1 MIGPA
6 RIRQVATATGFRE
19 EIVEK
24 VLYLEAILDQLCRHP
39 DLEGKWTLKGGTA
52 LNLFWM
58 DVPRLSAD
66 IDINYVGEAD
76 LAGMQAERSR
86 FEAAVSACCERE
98 GCAVRRRPS
107 EHAGGKLHLRYAGGI
122 GGAGSLE
129 LDLNFLQR
137 LPLFP
142 VEHREPRFPPQAELR
157 AVPLLS
163 LAETAAGK
171 FAALVTRR
179 AARDAFDAWQL
190 LERVPDLLGRPE
202 LRLAFVVQIAGSRHD
217 ARRFEPRGVTVS
229 LKEVR
234 DSLLPLLRV
243 ESRPF
248 DGDVEATAARVNA
261 AALTVAENL
270 LDWTGL
276 EREFLDRLLDR
287 GEIAAE
293 VLADDPGQQALIR
306 GQPLLHWK
314 ALNVRKFKGL
324 PAEGR
329 AE

>member
-1 MIGPA
+1 MPGNSSRGYRTCWVGLSFGWRSSSRSP
-6 RIRQVATATGFRE
+6 
-19 EIVEK
+19 
-24 VLYLEAILDQLCRHP
+24 
-39 DLEGKWTLKGGTA
+39 GG
-52 LNLFWM
+52 
-58 DVPRLSAD
+58 
-66 IDINYVGEAD
+66 
-76 LAGMQAERSR
+76 
-86 FEAAVSACCERE
+86 
-98 GCAVRRRPS
+98 
-107 EHAGGKLHLRYAGGI
+107 
-122 GGAGSLE
+122 
-129 LDLNFLQR
+129 
-137 LPLFP
+137 
-142 VEHREPRFPPQAELR
+142 
-157 AVPLLS
+157 
-163 LAETAAGK
+163 
-171 FAALVTRR
+171 
-179 AARDAFDAWQL
+179 
-190 LERVPDLLGRPE
+190 
-202 LRLAFVVQIAGSRHD
+202 RHD

>member
-1 MIGPA
+1 VIGPG
-6 RIRQVATATGFRE
+6 RIRHVATATGFRE

-24 VLYLEAILDQLCRHP
+24 VLYLEAILDQLGRHP

-58 DVPRLSAD
+58 EVPRLSVD
-66 IDINYVGEAD
+66 IDINYVGKAD
-76 LAGMQAERSR
+76 LAGMQVERAR

-98 GCAVRRRPS
+98 GCAVRRMPS
-107 EHAGGKLHLRYAGGI
+107 EHAGGKLLLRYAGGI
-122 GGAGSLE
+122 AGAGSLE

-142 VEHREPRFPPQAELR
+142 VEHRVPRFPPEAGLR

-179 AARDAFDAWQL
+179 AARDAFDTWQL
-190 LERVPDLLGRPE
+190 LEKVPDLLGQPE

-217 ARRFEPRGVTVS
+217 ARRLDPRGATVS

-234 DSLLPLLRV
+234 DNLLPLLRV

-248 DGDVEATAARVNA
+248 DGDVEAIATRVNA
-261 AALTVAENL
+261 AALTVADTL
-270 LDWTGL
+270 LDWTGP

-287 GEIAAE
+287 GEVAAN
-293 VLADDPGQQALIR
+293 VLADDPARQALIR
-306 GQPLLHWK
+306 GQPLLQWK
-314 ALNVRKFKGL
+314 ALSVRKFKGL
-324 PAEGR
+324 PVEGR
-329 AE
+329 GQ

>member
-1 MIGPA
+1 M
-6 RIRQVATATGFRE
+6 
-19 EIVEK
+19 
-24 VLYLEAILDQLCRHP
+24 P
-39 DLEGKWTLKGGTA
+39 D
-52 LNLFWM
+52 
-58 DVPRLSAD
+58 V
-66 IDINYVGEAD
+66 
-76 LAGMQAERSR
+76 
-86 FEAAVSACCERE
+86 
-98 GCAVRRRPS
+98 
-107 EHAGGKLHLRYAGGI
+107 
-122 GGAGSLE
+122 
-129 LDLNFLQR
+129 
-137 LPLFP
+137 
-142 VEHREPRFPPQAELR
+142 
-157 AVPLLS
+157 
-163 LAETAAGK
+163 
-171 FAALVTRR
+171 
-179 AARDAFDAWQL
+179 
-190 LERVPDLLGRPE
+190 
-202 LRLAFVVQIAGSRHD
+202 
-217 ARRFEPRGVTVS
+217 FEPRGVTVS

>member
-1 MIGPA
+1 VIGPA

-58 DVPRLSAD
+58 DVPRLSVD

-171 FAALVTRR
+171 FVALVTRR

-202 LRLAFVVQIAGSRHD
+202 LRLAFDVQIAGGRHD

-248 DGDVEATAARVNA
+248 DGDVEAD
-261 AALTVAENL
+261 LTK
-270 LDWTGL
+270 
-276 EREFLDRLLDR
+276 RHR
-287 GEIAAE
+287 
-293 VLADDPGQQALIR
+293 
-306 GQPLLHWK
+306 
-314 ALNVRKFKGL
+314 
-324 PAEGR
+324 
-329 AE
+329 

>member
-24 VLYLEAILDQLCRHP
+24 VLYLEAILDQLGRHP
-39 DLEGKWTLKGGTA
+39 ELEGKWTLKGGTA

-58 DVPRLSAD
+58 DVPRLSVD

-76 LAGMQAERSR
+76 LAGMQAGRSR

-98 GCAVRRRPS
+98 GCAVRRMPS
-107 EHAGGKLHLRYAGGI
+107 EHAGGKLHLRYVGGV

-142 VEHREPRFPPQAELR
+142 VEHRAPRFPPEAGLR
-157 AVPLLS
+157 TVPLLS

-217 ARRFEPRGVTVS
+217 ARGLDPREAAVS

-248 DGDVEATAARVNA
+248 DGDAGATADRINA
-261 AALTVAENL
+261 AALTVAESL
-270 LDWTGL
+270 LNWTGP
-276 EREFLDRLLDR
+276 EREFLDRILDR
-287 GEIAAE
+287 GEIVAE
-293 VLADDPGQQALIR
+293 VLVNDAGQQALIR
-306 GQPLLHWK
+306 GQPPLHWK

-324 PAEGR
+324 PTEGG
-329 AE
+329 A

>member
-58 DVPRLSAD
+58 NVPRLSVD

-98 GCAVRRRPS
+98 GCAVRRMPS
-107 EHAGGKLHLRYAGGI
+107 EHAGGKLLLRYAGGI

-142 VEHREPRFPPQAELR
+142 VEYRAPRFPPDASLK

-202 LRLAFVVQIAGSRHD
+202 LRLAFLVQIAGSRHD
-217 ARRFEPRGVTVS
+217 ARRLDPRGATVS

-234 DSLLPLLRV
+234 DQLLPLLRV

-248 DGDVEATAARVNA
+248 GGDVEAIATRVNA
-261 AALTVAENL
+261 AALTVAETL
-270 LDWTGL
+270 LNWTRS

-293 VLADDPGQQALIR
+293 VLADDPGVQAQIR

-314 ALNVRKFKGL
+314 GLNVRKFKGL
-324 PAEGR
+324 VAKYPAQ
-329 AE
+329 

>member
-24 VLYLEAILDQLCRHP
+24 VLYLEAILDQLGRHP

-58 DVPRLSAD
+58 DVPRLSVD

-76 LAGMQAERSR
+76 LSGMQAERSR

-98 GCAVRRRPS
+98 GCAVRRMPS

-122 GGAGSLE
+122 SGAGSLE

-142 VEHREPRFPPQAELR
+142 VEHREPRFPPGAGLR

-190 LERVPDLLGRPE
+190 LERVPDLLARPD

-217 ARRFEPRGVTVS
+217 ARRLDPQAVAVN
-229 LKEVR
+229 LKDVR
-234 DSLLPLLRV
+234 DTLLPLLRV

-248 DGDVEATAARVNA
+248 GGDVEALAAHVNSASIRA
-261 AALTVAENL
+261 AQSL
-270 LDWTGL
+270 LDVSRR
-276 EREFLDRLLDR
+276 EREFLDRILDR

-293 VLADDPGQQALIR
+293 ALVDEPDRQALIR
-306 GQPLLHWK
+306 GQPLLQWK
-314 ALNVRKFKGL
+314 ALNVRRFKGF

-329 AE
+329 GQ